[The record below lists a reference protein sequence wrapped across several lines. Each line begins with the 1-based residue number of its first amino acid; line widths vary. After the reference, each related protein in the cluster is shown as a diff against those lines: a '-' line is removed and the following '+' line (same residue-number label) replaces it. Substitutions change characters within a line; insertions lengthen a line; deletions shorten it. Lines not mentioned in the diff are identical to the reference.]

1 MLKHKTLFKTSSTES
16 LLARAHSSSPVV
28 ARYCLDV
35 LTGNVPVGRLVYLAV
50 ERHVRDLVDGEKRGL
65 VYDDSATSYV
75 VEFFEKF
82 LVLAEGEHAGK
93 PFLLS
98 PWQQFVLAMLFG
110 WKTADGFRR
119 FRTAYLEI
127 GKGNG
132 KSPLAAGILLF
143 LLIADGEESAEIYSA
158 AVTKDQAKI
167 LFRDAENMRA
177 ASPWLRQK
185 IAAHRNNL
193 SVASTASF
201 ARPISS
207 EKRGLDGKRV
217 HGALIDELH
226 EHPSDVVVNKMRAGT
241 KGRRQALI
249 FMITNSGFDRETV
262 CYYQHEYSRKVLE
275 SIIEAESHFAYV
287 CHLDACEECQ
297 ANGYTQPKEGCN
309 NCDSWLDR
317 DVWIKANPNL
327 GISIGVKYLDEQIQE
342 AVAIPTKEGIV
353 RRLNL
358 CFWTQGEK
366 RAIGAVAWARC
377 AGENSADPVAWRARK
392 IAELR
397 GRNSFVGVDLG
408 STDDISGTLFLFP
421 VQAGVPKIVVLPFFY
436 CPEDGVALR
445 THKDRI
451 PYRLWAQ
458 LGFLKVTPGNVRDD
472 DFIRKDIA
480 DCGRMFNVREVRF
493 DPYRAL
499 LLVNQLQADGF
510 NLVEHRQGFIS
521 MTDPVDAVTNMIKK
535 AEFEHGG
542 NPVLTWMADN
552 LVVTADAAGNKKPVK
567 PSNPNSPKKIDGMVA
582 LMLAKAAADANPVIA
597 RPRVHVL

>member
-1 MLKHKTLFKTSSTES
+1 M
-16 LLARAHSSSPVV
+16 

-35 LTGNVPVGRLVYLAV
+35 LTGNIPVGRLVFLAV
-50 ERHVRDLVDGEKRGL
+50 ERHVRDLTEGDKRGL
-65 VYDDSATSYV
+65 GYDDAAAAYV
-75 VEFFEKF
+75 IEFFEKF
-82 LVLAEGEHAGK
+82 LVLAEGENAGK

-98 PWQQFVLAMLFG
+98 PWEQFVLAVVFG

-132 KSPLAAGILLF
+132 KSPLAAGILLY
-143 LLIADGEESAEIYSA
+143 LLVADGEESAEVYSA

-167 LFRDAENMRA
+167 LFRDAENMRQ
-177 ASPWLRQK
+177 ASRWLRQK

-193 SVASTASF
+193 SVTSTASF

-217 HGALIDELH
+217 HGCLIDEVH
-226 EHPSDVVVNKMRAGT
+226 EHPSDIVVNKMRAGT

-275 SIIEAESHFAYV
+275 VIIEADSHFAYV

-309 NCDSWLDR
+309 NCDSWLDQ

-327 GISIGVKYLDEQIQE
+327 GISIGVKYLQEQIQE
-342 AVAIPTKEGIV
+342 AVAMPTKEGIV

-377 AGENSADPVAWRARK
+377 SGLVGDEDPVAWRARK
-392 IAELR
+392 MAELK
-397 GRNSFVGVDLG
+397 GRNAFVGVDLG
-408 STDDISGTLFLFP
+408 STDDITATLFLFS
-421 VQAGVPKIVVLPFFY
+421 VQSNVPKIIVIPFFY
-436 CPEDGVALR
+436 CPEEGVALR
-445 THKDRI
+445 TQKDRI
-451 PYRLWAQ
+451 PYEMWAKQ
-458 LGFLKVTPGNVRDD
+458 GFLKVTPGNVRDD
-472 DFIRKDIA
+472 GFIRKDIG
-480 DCGRMFNVREVRF
+480 DCGRVFNVKEVRF

-499 LLVNQLQADGF
+499 LLVNELQADGF
-510 NLVEHRQGFIS
+510 KLVEHRQGFIS

-535 AEFEHGG
+535 ADFEHGN
-542 NPVLTWMADN
+542 NPVLTWMSDN
-552 LVVTADAAGNKKPVK
+552 LVVTSDAAGNKKPVK

-582 LMLAKAAADANPVIA
+582 MMLAKAAADANPVTA

>member
-1 MLKHKTLFKTSSTES
+1 M
-16 LLARAHSSSPVV
+16 

-35 LTGNVPVGRLVYLAV
+35 LTGNLPVGRLVYLAV
-50 ERHVRDLVDGEKRGL
+50 ERHIQDLIDGGKRGL
-65 VYDDSATSYV
+65 HYDDAAAIYV
-75 VEFFEKF
+75 IEFFEKF

-132 KSPLAAGILLF
+132 KSPLAAGILLYG
-143 LLIADGEESAEIYSA
+143 LVADGEESAEIYSA

-167 LFRDAENMRA
+167 LFRDAENMRT

-217 HGALIDELH
+217 HLALIDEIH
-226 EHPSDVVVNKMRAGT
+226 EHPSDTVVNKMRAGT

-262 CYYQHEYSRKVLE
+262 CYYQHEYSQKVLE
-275 SIIEAESHFAYV
+275 AIIEADAHFAYV
-287 CHLDACEECQ
+287 CHLDACPACQ
-297 ANGYTQPKEGCN
+297 ENGYTQPKEGCN
-309 NCDSWLDR
+309 DCDSWLDP

-327 GISIGVKYLDEQIQE
+327 GISIGVKYLQEQVQE
-342 AVAIPTKEGIV
+342 AVSIPTKEGIV

-366 RAIGAVAWARC
+366 RAVGAVAWARC
-377 AGENSADPVAWRARK
+377 AGDGSEDPVAWRARK
-392 IAELR
+392 MADLR
-397 GRNSFVGVDLG
+397 GRTAFVGVDLG
-408 STDDISGTLFLFP
+408 STDDITATVFLIP
-421 VQAGVPKIVVLPFFY
+421 AQAGVPRTVVLPFFY
-436 CPEDGVALR
+436 CPKDGVALR
-445 THKDRI
+445 TQRDRI
-451 PYRLWAQ
+451 PYELWERI
-458 LGFLKVTPGNVRDD
+458 GFLKVTPGNVRDD
-472 DFIRKDIA
+472 EFIRKDIN
-480 DCGRMFNVREVRF
+480 DCGRIFNVREVRF

-510 NLVEHRQGFIS
+510 KLEEHRQGFIS
-521 MTDPVDAVTNMIKK
+521 MTDPVDAILNMIKK
-535 AEFEHGG
+535 AEFDHGS

-552 LVVTADAAGNKKPVK
+552 LVVVADAAGNKKPVK
-567 PSNPNSPKKIDGMVA
+567 PSNPSSPKKIDGMVA
-582 LMLAKAAADANPVIA
+582 FMLAKAAADANPVPT
-597 RPRVHVL
+597 RPRIHVL

>member
-1 MLKHKTLFKTSSTES
+1 M
-16 LLARAHSSSPVV
+16 

-35 LTGNVPVGRLVYLAV
+35 LTGNIPVGRLVFLAV
-50 ERHVRDLVDGEKRGL
+50 ERHVRDLTDGEKRGL
-65 VYDDSATSYV
+65 RYDDAAAAYV
-75 VEFFEKF
+75 IEFFEKF
-82 LVLAEGEHAGK
+82 LVFAEGEHAGK
-93 PFLLS
+93 PFVPS

-143 LLIADGEESAEIYSA
+143 MLIADGEESAEIYSA

-167 LFRDAENMRA
+167 LFRDAENMRT
-177 ASPWLRQK
+177 ASSWLRQR

-217 HGALIDELH
+217 HCALIDELH

-241 KGRRQALI
+241 KGRLQALI

-262 CYYQHEYSRKVLE
+262 CYYQHEYSRKILE
-275 SIIEAESHFAYV
+275 AIIKADAHFAFV

-309 NCDSWLDR
+309 NCDSWLDQ

-327 GISIGVKYLDEQIQE
+327 GVSIGVKYLDEQVQE
-342 AVAIPTKEGIV
+342 AVAMPSKEGIV

-377 AGENSADPVAWRARK
+377 GTVEDPVAWRARMF
-392 IAELR
+392 EQLR
-397 GRNSFVGVDLG
+397 GRICGAGMDLG
-408 STDDISGTLFLFP
+408 STDDLSSFVLFFEKQP
-421 VQAGVPKIVVLPFFY
+421 GVPKPCVLPFFY
-436 CPEDGVALR
+436 CPAEGVALR
-445 THKDRI
+445 TQRDRI
-451 PYRLWAQ
+451 PYELWAQ
-458 LGFLKVTPGNVRDD
+458 LGFLKVTEGQVRDD
-472 DFIRKDIA
+472 DFIRKDIN
-480 DCGRMFNVREVRF
+480 DCARRFEIRELRF
-493 DPYRAL
+493 DPHRAVL
-499 LLVNQLQADGF
+499 LLNQLQADGF
-510 NLVEHRQGFIS
+510 SCDKAALRNKLEGHQQGFIS
-521 MTDPVDAVTNMIKK
+521 MHDPVTRVMTMVRR
-535 AEFEHGG
+535 AEFDHGN

-552 LVVTADAAGNKKPVK
+552 LVVVSDAAGNQKPAK
-567 PSNPNSPKKIDGMVA
+567 PSNPSSPKKIDGMVA
-582 LMLAKAAADANPVIA
+582 FMLATAAADAHPVA
-597 RPRVHVL
+597 TRRPRVHVL